1 MCTVVSPHPSPG
13 LTPEQFIVGPWSRTS
28 VFIALLT
35 EILLPVACFPAYVLS
50 QIFFKPTNHGKN
62 NIANEYGKNKDLT
75 AIRMFVDDQFESVAM
90 INVSSRQEKPSD
102 NFPRFPTFSSEN

>member
-35 EILLPVACFPAYVLS
+35 EIWLPVACFPALCPFLDFL
-50 QIFFKPTNHGKN
+50 QAFK
-62 NIANEYGKNKDLT
+62 YW
-75 AIRMFVDDQFESVAM
+75 Q
-90 INVSSRQEKPSD
+90 
-102 NFPRFPTFSSEN
+102 